1 MKTGRKIY
9 LAAAGVLVLGAVFFL
24 IDGSGSRPVAPP
36 APASVAIV
44 LPQIALP
51 KAAAERVTKIELSSP
66 DDGDKSRL
74 QLIAIERLGGTWEI
88 TTPIKTVASTPEVE
102 ELLANLETLHLWKLV
117 DPGTAFYDSYDL
129 TEAKALHVVVWAG
142 AQPLVDFFCG
152 KSSQDGQLA
161 RLPGRDGIWSLVNW
175 GSEGYQGFLYTRD
188 LRSWREAALF
198 NFKEDDVV
206 SIEIT
211 NRNGVLR
218 LSRDAA
224 RPSDPWRGTRAKRS
238 AGGKLAAAD
247 GAWTAFDPE
256 QVQQLL
262 REYHALS
269 ADDFA
274 DGVSLAA
281 AGLDRAQATGGVID
295 LQLRGGAHLVLRV
308 GRVANSRTRW
318 AIKDSRWAIKDG
330 GDGTIY
336 ALSPF
341 TAGWALADAARFES
355 GATARAGR

>member
-1 MKTGRKIY
+1 MKKGRKIF
-9 LAAAGVLVLGAVFFL
+9 LAAAGLSVLGGAFFL
-24 IDGSGSRPVAPP
+24 IDGAGSPPVSTPV
-36 APASVAIV
+36 PASAVIV

-51 KAAAERVTKIELSSP
+51 KAAAERVTKIELASP

-74 QLIAIERLGGTWEI
+74 QLITIERLGGTWEI
-88 TTPIKTVASTPEVE
+88 TTPIKTAASAPEVA
-102 ELLANLETLHLWKLV
+102 ELLANLETLHVWKLV

-129 TEAKALHVVVWAG
+129 TEAKALHVVVWAD

-175 GSEGYQGFLYTRD
+175 GSEGYQGFLYTRE
-188 LRSWREAALF
+188 LRSWRETAIF
-198 NFKEDDVV
+198 NFQEDDVV
-206 SIEIT
+206 SIEIS

-238 AGGKLAAAD
+238 ASGKLAGAG

-256 QVQQLL
+256 KVRQLL

-295 LQLRGGAHLVLRV
+295 LQLRSGVHLTLRV
-308 GRVANSRTRW
+308 GRLSSNRTRW

-341 TAGWALADAARFES
+341 TAGWAMADAAKFES
-355 GATARAGR
+355 GATAHAGR